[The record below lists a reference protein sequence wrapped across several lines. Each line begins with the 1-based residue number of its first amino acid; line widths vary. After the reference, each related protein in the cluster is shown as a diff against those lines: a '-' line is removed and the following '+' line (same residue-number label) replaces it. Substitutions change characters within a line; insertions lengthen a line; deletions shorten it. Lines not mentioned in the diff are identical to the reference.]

1 MRFPRPK
8 ETPEATFDLTNMI
21 DVILLLI
28 IFFMLSA
35 QFARSN
41 QAPMDLPRE
50 TGEDPGAE
58 NELSMVIEL
67 GRDGSLGLGGEKVEL
82 DRLVQLVSA
91 DAARMGTKAD
101 LLEITIRADRT
112 CAAGHLNTLV
122 AALARTGV
130 RRWKLA
136 TGGEGG
142 A

>member
-41 QAPMDLPRE
+41 QSPMDLPRE
-50 TGEDPGAE
+50 KGEDPGAE
-58 NELSMVIEL
+58 NELSMVVDL
-67 GRDGSLGLGGEKVEL
+67 GRDGSLGLAGEKVEL
-82 DRLVQLVSA
+82 DRLVQMVA
-91 DAARMGTKAD
+91 GDAARLGTKAD
-101 LLEITIRADRT
+101 TLEITIRADRT
-112 CAAGHLNTLV
+112 CSAGHLNALV

-136 TGGEGG
+136 TAGEGG